1 MQILEKDTQKERI
14 RTMHHLLVWTNKG
27 CNLFTSGCHSLA
39 TCTVLQLYQ
48 DFSGLFVHF
57 SLLAI
62 ILKKKY
68 RLKKNYGTKDSTDTV
83 DNNGN
88 TCQIKTIN

>member
-1 MQILEKDTQKERI
+1 
-14 RTMHHLLVWTNKG
+14 MHHLLVWTNKG

-62 ILKKKY
+62 ILKKNYQLKKNY
-68 RLKKNYGTKDSTDTV
+68 RLKKNYGTKDSSDTV
-83 DNNGN
+83 DNNAN